1 MQLLLEIP
9 YQNEVS
15 AFVPVEIELSDGT
28 GWARRAT
35 VELRRDDPL
44 VRLLTGK
51 HRPRFLDRLHAR
63 LKDAMILEKE
73 AMELEAAAELVASL
87 HTDPQTQERRAEAD
101 VQPRQ
106 MFSPVIAG
114 CGKRGV
120 MRA

>member
-9 YQNEVS
+9 YQNEVL
-15 AFVPVEIELSDGT
+15 AFVPVEIELSDGS

-63 LKDAMILEKE
+63 LKE

-87 HTDPQTQERRAEAD
+87 HMDPQTQERRAEAD

-106 MFSPVIAG
+106 MFSPVIAVQPSTG
-114 CGKRGV
+114 
-120 MRA
+120 